1 MSTVELPTFPWNDGE
16 GEQGWFE
23 GIDLTFD
30 TWKFDDHMPFDDA
43 EVVWQ
48 ELVER
53 LEEEDVELTADQ
65 ERVVRRIFDGLW
77 RNYREPQEQAGA

>member
-1 MSTVELPTFPWNDGE
+1 MSKVELPTFPWNDGE

-30 TWKFDDHMPFDDA
+30 TWKHDNHMPFDDA

-65 ERVVRRIFDGLW
+65 EGVVRRIFDGLW
-77 RNYREPQEQAGA
+77 MTYREPQEQTGA